1 MLLFT
6 RGGSPHFVAKRLH
19 LTVMDTDK
27 GSARRREQITDQL
40 FHRFW
45 HLLFTILLAPFR
57 SQDQREVH
65 QFSGGS
71 APFLLHPS
79 LFCMK
84 WCLTTVSV
92 LSDSIAISPVVSD
105 ITVPPGM
112 PLTHR
117 LT

>member
-1 MLLFT
+1 
-6 RGGSPHFVAKRLH
+6 
-19 LTVMDTDK
+19 MDTDK

-65 QFSGGS
+65 QFSS
-71 APFLLHPS
+71 SYVPFLLHPS

-84 WCLTTVSV
+84 QCLTTVPV
-92 LSDSIAISPVVSD
+92 LSDSRAISPVVSD
-105 ITVPPGM
+105 IAAPPGT
-112 PLTHR
+112 LVER
-117 LT
+117 